1 MDLTRGAYPEV
12 RPEPAPPYTGM
23 SFKVFYD
30 PRHQVPFAVEGNT
43 VWSFK
48 APSLAASR
56 AF

>member
-1 MDLTRGAYPEV
+1 VDLTRGAYPEV